1 MYQRKYYPQGEI
13 KIPENYGG
21 YALTE
26 ERTEEIEDTPKQVYE
41 PPCEKRC
48 DPPTEEESAEKEDA
62 YTPIFGEH
70 SWEREKARMEEPTQ
84 CLPVRR
90 QRRDSLF
97 GGVFSVFERF
107 GLHMPSFDFE
117 DLLLIGVGISLLLSK
132 ERDIECGLLLLAL
145 VFL

>member
-26 ERTEEIEDTPKQVYE
+26 ERAEELEATQKTVCE
-41 PPCEKRC
+41 PPCEGVC
-48 DPPTEEESAEKEDA
+48 EEPPKQEPSVEEEA
-62 YTPIFGEH
+62 YTPTYGAHPWEH
-70 SWEREKARMEEPTQ
+70 EPRKEEPTG
-84 CLPVRR
+84 CLPVRH

-97 GGVFSVFERF
+97 GGVLSLFERF

-117 DLLLIGVGISLLLSK
+117 DLLLIGVGLSLLLSK
-132 ERDIECGLLLLAL
+132 EKDIECGLLLLAL